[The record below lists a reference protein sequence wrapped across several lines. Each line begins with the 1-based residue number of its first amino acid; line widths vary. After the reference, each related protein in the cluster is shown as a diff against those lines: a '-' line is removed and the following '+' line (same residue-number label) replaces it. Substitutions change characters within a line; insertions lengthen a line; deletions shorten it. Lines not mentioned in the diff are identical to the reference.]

1 MADTRNPKAM
11 EPYERL
17 IAAAWL
23 GTKDPET
30 RKRLGEECLKVLTF
44 ENLAVLALILGVYA
58 LGSAVTAPWSLI
70 INAALAT
77 VGAIAMGATVL
88 KTAPSLVNYA
98 RVAWYAETEADL
110 QLAAKHFSNGLVAVG
125 PDLLIMVLG
134 ATSFGLVRRVLLAK
148 IKLPRFSE
156 PKAPPKAPEPVAP
169 KGEPSVPRGE
179 PAAPKGEP
187 NAPKS
192 EPTAPKNEPAIP
204 KGEPRLPG
212 GKPSLAARVGGVAL
226 DVAAGNAA
234 GQLAVGLKPWHILL
248 PLGVAAAGVTIVLVA
263 RSGAGR
269 AGRA

>member
-1 MADTRNPKAM
+1 MADTQNPKAM

-98 RVAWYAETEADL
+98 RVAWYAQTEADL

-156 PKAPPKAPEPVAP
+156 PKAPPKASEPVAP
-169 KGEPSVPRGE
+169 KGEPTVPKGEPTVPKGETAAPKGE
-179 PAAPKGEP
+179 PAAPKG
-187 NAPKS
+187 
-192 EPTAPKNEPAIP
+192 T
-204 KGEPRLPG
+204 PRPPG
-212 GKPSLAARVGGVAL
+212 GKPSLATRVGGVAL